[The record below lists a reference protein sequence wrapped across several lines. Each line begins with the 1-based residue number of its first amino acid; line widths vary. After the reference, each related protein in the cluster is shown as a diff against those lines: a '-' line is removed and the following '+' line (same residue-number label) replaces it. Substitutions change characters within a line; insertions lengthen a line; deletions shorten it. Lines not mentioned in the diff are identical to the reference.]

1 MENFT
6 NLPEE
11 KKQKIIEA
19 ALKVF
24 GTHTYKKASVSDI
37 AAEAG
42 ISKAMVFHYFGTK
55 KDMYLYLVRFCSDI
69 MINEIKSNFDESVTD
84 FFDRIIL
91 ASDIKIAVM
100 KQYAAIPAFL
110 TNIYFEEDPA
120 VRNDIKV
127 ILAEGEVYRNHIAF
141 EGMDVSKFKEDVD
154 VNLVMKMLI
163 WMAEGFAKE
172 FSTNNY
178 ADLEARCQEYY
189 RCMDMLKANLYK

>member
-6 NLPEE
+6 NLPE
-11 KKQKIIEA
+11 KKRQKIINA

-24 GTHTYKKASVSDI
+24 GTHNYKKASVSDI

-69 MINEIKSNFDESVTD
+69 LISEIKSNFDETVTD
-84 FFDRIIL
+84 FFERIIL

-110 TNIYFEEDPA
+110 TNIYFEEDPI
-120 VRNDIKV
+120 VKNDVQK

-141 EGMDVSKFKEDVD
+141 DGMDVSKFKEDVD
-154 VNLVMKMLI
+154 VTLVMKMLI

-172 FSTNNY
+172 FSAHNY
-178 ADLEARCQEYY
+178 TDLEARCQEYY
-189 RCMDMLKANLYK
+189 RCMDILKSNLYK